1 LSAAA
6 AGGAAP
12 FSRHWIVD
20 RVGGLGGGG
29 RRRFDA
35 AWGMLVR
42 QSLIAPVGG
51 SAAEGGHPGA
61 DRWRLTTAG
70 LEAAAERDRRMR
82 AWTALVESSPLDAR
96 ALLTIDLP
104 DPAAVGAGVAARRA
118 AGEA

>member
-1 LSAAA
+1 
-6 AGGAAP
+6 
-12 FSRHWIVD
+12 
-20 RVGGLGGGG
+20 
-29 RRRFDA
+29 
-35 AWGMLVR
+35 MLVR

-82 AWTALVESSPLDAR
+82 AWSEIVEASPLDAR

-104 DPAAVGAGVAARRA
+104 DPATDGAGVAARRA
-118 AGEA
+118 ASEA